1 MQQIVF
7 CVYEAGND
15 HGNSV
20 PPRETDVGGVGCP
33 LTTHLLYF
41 GTVKTVSG
49 LCEMNQNE
57 WLDLCGN
64 G

>member
-1 MQQIVF
+1 MF

-20 PPRETDVGGVGCP
+20 PPKGTDVGGVGR
-33 LTTHLLYF
+33 LWTAHLLCF

-49 LCEMNQNE
+49 LFEM
-57 WLDLCGN
+57 D
-64 G
+64 